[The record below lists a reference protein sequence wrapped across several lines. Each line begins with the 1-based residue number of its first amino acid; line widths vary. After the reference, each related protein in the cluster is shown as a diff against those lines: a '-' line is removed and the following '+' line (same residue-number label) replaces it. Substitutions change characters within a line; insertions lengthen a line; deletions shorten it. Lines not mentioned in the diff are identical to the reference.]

1 MNKVL
6 KLQRFGLMTPTVVE
20 YKGKILATNQ
30 LDIDSTCRLWRIHF
44 TIYPEE
50 KVDLVMT
57 EKQFSAIQQ
66 KTLLSVKSVYEL
78 LYERNFIPRV
88 FESTETPAEW
98 GMYRNKEIEKL
109 QAENVALR
117 ERLEK
122 AVELPFRTGH
132 ELYMIDDFNHSN
144 VWKGKCDGIEV
155 MQTRI
160 PQQLLFYVY
169 ASFEDPETRTL
180 RTRKFTNETLNEI
193 YTTREVAEARLA
205 ELKGETK

>member
-66 KTLLSVKSVYEL
+66 KTLSSVKSVYEL
-78 LYERNFIPRV
+78 FYERNFIPRV
-88 FESTETPAEW
+88 FEPTETPAEW

-109 QAENVALR
+109 QSENAALG
-117 ERLEK
+117 ERLGK
-122 AVELPFRTGH
+122 AVELPFGDRVWFITEDEEGAESYIISKPTDLLTVD
-132 ELYMIDDFNHSN
+132 ELYEM
-144 VWKGKCDGIEV
+144 GKKY
-155 MQTRI
+155 
-160 PQQLLFYVY
+160 F
-169 ASFEDPETRTL
+169 
-180 RTRKFTNETLNEI
+180 
-193 YTTREVAEARLA
+193 TTREAAESRLD
-205 ELKGETK
+205 ELKGDSGGKNADKT